1 MSRILELE
9 VQGDLGAKENKAGEG
24 RERKERREGR
34 NGEGD

>member
-1 MSRILELE
+1 MSRILEHE
-9 VQGDLGAKENKAGEG
+9 VQGDLRAKENKAGEG